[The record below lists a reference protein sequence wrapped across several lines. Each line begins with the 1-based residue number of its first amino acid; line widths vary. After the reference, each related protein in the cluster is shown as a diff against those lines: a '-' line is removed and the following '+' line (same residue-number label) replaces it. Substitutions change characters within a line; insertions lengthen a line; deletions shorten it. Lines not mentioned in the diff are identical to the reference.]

1 MKVELVNCM
10 YEHVFS
16 QSLLYYC
23 ISESFYKVP
32 GELFKIM
39 IIIIKKRKRVGKIRA
54 NLSYSIPGLML
65 KTRNR
70 WYFPCYLNLV
80 IEHLYGYGRFCLA
93 LLTYISFIGL

>member
-32 GELFKIM
+32 GELLKIM
-39 IIIIKKRKRVGKIRA
+39 IMIIKKKKKELEKYEQISA
-54 NLSYSIPGLML
+54 FQFLGL
-65 KTRNR
+65 
-70 WYFPCYLNLV
+70 C
-80 IEHLYGYGRFCLA
+80 
-93 LLTYISFIGL
+93 

>member
-32 GELFKIM
+32 GEVVVVVV
-39 IIIIKKRKRVGKIRA
+39 IINNNNNNNDRKRVRKKYDQISA
-54 NLSYSIPGLML
+54 IQFLGL
-65 KTRNR
+65 
-70 WYFPCYLNLV
+70 C
-80 IEHLYGYGRFCLA
+80 
-93 LLTYISFIGL
+93 